1 VLVTPSPST
10 TLSTMGTSVTVPCPT
25 TGTTPGTSG
34 TGLST
39 STGSC

>member
-1 VLVTPSPST
+1 
-10 TLSTMGTSVTVPCPT
+10 MGTSVTVPCPT
-25 TGTTPGTSG
+25 TGSPTGLP